1 MVVTVMSSID
11 GVAWTIK
18 VTVGAA
24 AAASLAKRPG

>member
-18 VTVGAA
+18 VTVEA
-24 AAASLAKRPG
+24 AAASLAKRPS